1 MMAQT
6 IDIDNVRY
14 SFSGTSAIVSKYLGG
29 EGTCVIPPQIE
40 YNGLNYSV
48 RKIGR
53 NAFYNSKV
61 TEVKLPETIT
71 AIERDAFFWCTNL
84 SKINLPV
91 SLKTLGVSAFNTCE
105 KLTQIIIPENTS
117 FEDPGNVAPVTPFPY
132 CNTLRILIYLGKK
145 APLNWTATSMTYVP
159 DKASYSTPKYSMND
173 AHVIEM
179 ITFVKTEFDYTGH
192 APTTTW
198 TNNVEGYEA
207 SLSMSALSGEVGS
220 HEKWIPV
227 TFTKGNES
235 FTANVAYRYTIK
247 PVKLTAKV
255 NNASREYGDN
265 NSQFSI
271 SYSGFVNGEN
281 ENVITTAP
289 TVSTTATKT
298 SDVGEYPITISGGS
312 ANNYEF
318 TYEPGVLTI
327 TKAPLTAKVNDE
339 TKQYGKNNPA
349 FTISYAGLKNGETA
363 PKWKEALKIETTA
376 TKTSDVGF
384 YDITA
389 TGIATNYS
397 LSAINKGILSVTQA
411 PLTIKAGNATR
422 KYFETEP
429 SYTFSCTGFVNDD
442 NVGVLTKVPSFTTDA
457 TQTSNVG
464 KYKITPNGAEAKNY
478 AISYEQGEL
487 TITKRQLKATSHC
500 SRLYGEENPS
510 LPIEYSGFVNNET
523 ENVITTLPL
532 ATTTAKKT
540 SSVGEYPIAL
550 SGGEATNYEFV
561 YVPGV
566 LTITKASLSAKVKDV
581 TKVYGTQN
589 PTFSILSIDY
599 YGLKNGETIPTWT
612 TAPTFQTEAEK
623 ASEVGQYAIK
633 AINGVSVNYEL
644 EIADGTLSIT
654 PAQLTIKANNATR
667 KYFEAEPSFTYS
679 CTGFVNSDNVGVLT
693 KLPSFTTDAI
703 QTSSVGK
710 YKITPSGA
718 EAKNYAISYEQGEL
732 TITKRP
738 LTATSHCSRLYGE
751 ENPSLPIEY
760 IGFVNNETENVIT
773 TKPIATTGA
782 KKTSSVG
789 EYPITLSGGEAT
801 NYDFVYEQG
810 VLEITKASLSAK
822 VNDAT
827 KVYGTQNPTFTID
840 YLGLKNGETA
850 PAWTTRPSFQTK
862 ATQSSGVGQ
871 YAVKAVNGVP
881 VNYELEIADG
891 ILSITPATLTI
902 KANDATRQYYS
913 DNPNFSYTC
922 NGFVNGDDK
931 SVLVPAPNLSTA
943 ATLTSKVGTYEIKVG
958 NTTSSN
964 YSISYVNGTLTV
976 TPRTLTASVGD
987 YERTYNEENPSFEV
1001 LYDGFVG
1008 NDNESV
1014 LAAKAV
1020 ARTSATKKSDVG
1032 TYRIDVT
1039 GGSADNY
1046 TFSYTPGS
1054 LTINKAEQTISW
1066 EQNLTSLKVG
1076 DQVELK
1082 AVASSGLP
1090 ITYMMDNSNA
1100 VEIYATGN
1108 KSYLDCQAGGQ
1119 FLIRAV
1125 QDGNKNYYS
1134 SPRASNTISI
1144 IGTNPASDPT
1154 LTIKQADNGAVKV
1167 QVSKGS
1173 VYTFTM
1179 APSDGWQVHSVTYNN
1194 SDVTSQLSSDGSF
1207 TTPAIDSNSTLSVV
1221 YEQQGGNAVNSTKA
1235 SGVKILATADGVRVI
1250 DGDMRDTIY
1259 IYTHDGVRQHA
1270 VKVDKKIIDIP
1281 LSKHDV
1287 YIVKVGNKTVKLG
1300 F

>member
-1 MMAQT
+1 MKNKNKSTMRRVISLLICLLIASTSSAIEVVIDGLYYNLSGVYATVLSIEEGNHNTKIT
-6 IDIDNVRY
+6 IPEKVVYKGNSYTVNSIAPLCFTNQAYESDERTRRSYSDGVETSGADKIRLLGMYYIKELLINNGSSIEKAKNCSYVQNIILPNTITEVGTGAFFNYNLKQITLGSGLKVIQPYAFLGCSLERLSNVESITSLGKFAFSCCSIPEFVFSGCLTDVGQCAFADSEFNKI
-14 SFSGTSAIVSKYLGG
+14 SFS
-29 EGTCVIPPQIE
+29 EGL
-40 YNGLNYSV
+40 LN
-48 RKIGR
+48 IGFR
-53 NAFYNSKV
+53 AFLNSTV
-61 TEVKLPETIT
+61 
-71 AIERDAFFWCTNL
+71 
-84 SKINLPV
+84 
-91 SLKTLGVSAFNTCE
+91 
-105 KLTQIIIPENTS
+105 TQITIPSTVEYMDDN
-117 FEDPGNVAPVTPFPY
+117 PFFN
-132 CNTLRILIYLGKK
+132 CDLLHTIIYLGSK
-145 APLNWTATSMTYVP
+145 PSGHWVATSNTYVP
-159 DKASYSTPKYSMND
+159 DDNWGDPTDAIND
-173 AHVIEM
+173 AHVYSM
-179 ITFVKTEFDYTGH
+179 ITFDQKEFIYNGKS
-192 APTTTW
+192 PTPTW
-198 TNNVEGYEA
+198 VNNVDGYTPK
-207 SLSMSALSGEVGS
+207 LSMPMINSDAGS
-220 HEKWIPV
+220 HEELIPV

-235 FTANVAYRYTIK
+235 FSTNVVYRYTIE
-247 PVKLTAKV
+247 PAKLSAKV
-255 NNASREYGDN
+255 NNASREYGEEN
-265 NSQFSI
+265 PQFSI
-271 SYSGFVNGEN
+271 SYSGLVNGEN

-339 TKQYGKNNPA
+339 TKQYGKDNPA

-422 KYFETEP
+422 KYFEAEP

-442 NVGVLTKVPSFTTDA
+442 NIGVLTKEPSFTTDA
-457 TQTSNVG
+457 TQMSNVG

-510 LPIEYSGFVNNET
+510 LPIEYIGFVNNET
-523 ENVITTLPL
+523 ENVITINPI

-540 SSVGEYPIAL
+540 SSVGEYPITVG
-550 SGGEATNYEFV
+550 GGE
-561 YVPGV
+561 
-566 LTITKASLSAKVKDV
+566 S
-581 TKVYGTQN
+581 
-589 PTFSILSIDY
+589 
-599 YGLKNGETIPTWT
+599 
-612 TAPTFQTEAEK
+612 
-623 ASEVGQYAIK
+623 
-633 AINGVSVNYEL
+633 
-644 EIADGTLSIT
+644 
-654 PAQLTIKANNATR
+654 
-667 KYFEAEPSFTYS
+667 
-679 CTGFVNSDNVGVLT
+679 
-693 KLPSFTTDAI
+693 
-703 QTSSVGK
+703 
-710 YKITPSGA
+710 
-718 EAKNYAISYEQGEL
+718 
-732 TITKRP
+732 
-738 LTATSHCSRLYGE
+738 
-751 ENPSLPIEY
+751 
-760 IGFVNNETENVIT
+760 
-773 TKPIATTGA
+773 
-782 KKTSSVG
+782 
-789 EYPITLSGGEAT
+789 T

-840 YLGLKNGETA
+840 YNGLKNGETV
-850 PAWTTRPSFQTK
+850 PAWTTRPSFQTN

-922 NGFVNGDDK
+922 NGFVNGDNE

-943 ATLTSKVGTYEIKVG
+943 ATRTSNVGSYEIKVG
-958 NTTSSN
+958 NTSSSN
-964 YSISYVNGTLTV
+964 YSISYVNGALTV
-976 TPRTLTASVGD
+976 SPRTLTASVGD
-987 YERTYNEENPSFEV
+987 YERTYNEENPAFEV

-1008 NDNESV
+1008 NDNENV

-1020 ARTSATKKSDVG
+1020 AKTSATKKSDVG

-1066 EQNLTSLKVG
+1066 EQDLTSLKVG

-1090 ITYMMDNSNA
+1090 ITYTMDNSNA
-1100 VEIYATGN
+1100 AEIYATGN
-1108 KSYLDCQAGGQ
+1108 KSYLDCKAGGQ

-1144 IGTNPASDPT
+1144 IGTNLASDPT

-1173 VYTFTM
+1173 VYTFIM
-1179 APSDGWQVHSVTYNN
+1179 APNNGWKVHSVTYNN